1 MNTII
6 DESNGDIHQIPFF
19 KSFLPPSRGI
29 LLIDANA
36 ATLQN
41 RATALRRLK
50 MDVVCANTLSAA
62 RSHWH
67 AGTYELVLIDPA
79 QAGAATLQFC
89 RELRQ
94 LCLKQVIAFFVAG
107 SHRIAILPELTLVAG

>member
-67 AGTYELVLIDPA
+67 AGTYELVCSLI
-79 QAGAATLQFC
+79 LH
-89 RELRQ
+89 RRVRQ
-94 LCLKQVIAFFVAG
+94 LFNFVENSG
-107 SHRIAILPELTLVAG
+107 SYA